1 MTNTAQTS
9 DAEIAVYV
17 GLGSNLGDREAK
29 LREAIDRIKALGLE
43 IRKESSV
50 YETEPVGLRDQPW
63 FLNQVIEALIV
74 DVLTSEHGRVLGG
87 DPETVATIQAE
98 ALLSELLKIE
108 HEMGRERVVA
118 NGPRVIDIDLLLFGD
133 AVIAHSKDDEEW
145 PFTDPTDVFVPHPRM
160 HLRRFVL
167 EPLCEIAPFIVHPV
181 LKKTCREILASI
193 DYPST
198 VRLYERTKP

>member
-17 GLGSNLGDREAK
+17 GLGSNLGDREAN

-74 DVLTSEHGRVLGG
+74 DVLSSEHGRVLGG
-87 DPETVATIQAE
+87 DSDTIATIQAD
-98 ALLSELLKIE
+98 ALLFEFLKIE

-133 AVIAHSKDDEEW
+133 GVIAHSEDDEW

-167 EPLCEIAPFIVHPV
+167 EPLCEIAPFIVHPA
-181 LKKTCREILASI
+181 LKKTCREILTSL
-193 DYPST
+193 DDPSM